1 MLIENLNFKL
11 FEEKYE
17 EITQQQWAR
26 AFSDPTMF
34 NAIPHFTSRKI
45 YKVLN
50 FTETQ
55 LFYSKFY
62 KVVKELFA

>member
-1 MLIENLNFKL
+1 MLVENLNFKF

-17 EITQQQWAR
+17 EISQQQWAR

-45 YKVLN
+45 FKTLN
-50 FTETQ
+50 FIET
-55 LFYSKFY
+55 
-62 KVVKELFA
+62 